1 MKLTIEQSKLAEIL
15 ETAYLA
21 ISPKPTDPILGNIL
35 LIADEDGIVSA
46 TGTNL
51 NLTIHTTTTANVET
65 SGQVALPAKLLTD
78 TVSNV
83 KGEITLEVENQACII
98 TALLCLW

>member
-1 MKLTIEQSKLAEIL
+1 MKLNIEQSKLAEIL

-35 LIADEDGIVSA
+35 LIANEDGIVSA

-51 NLTIHTTTTANVET
+51 T
-65 SGQVALPAKLLTD
+65 SQFILQQPQMWKLQVR
-78 TVSNV
+78 
-83 KGEITLEVENQACII
+83 
-98 TALLCLW
+98 